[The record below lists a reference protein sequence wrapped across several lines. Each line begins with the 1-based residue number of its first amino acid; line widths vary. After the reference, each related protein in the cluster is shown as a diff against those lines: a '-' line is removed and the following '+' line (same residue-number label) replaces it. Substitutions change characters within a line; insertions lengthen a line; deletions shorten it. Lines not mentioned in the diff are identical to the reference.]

1 MELVIKNA
9 EKSVTIMTTAQGLM
23 RKVEGLKP
31 VFEKL
36 KKKGVKIKI
45 AAPLGK
51 VNSKTAKDFKAFAE
65 LKHIDKSRS
74 RFIVVD
80 GKELVFALLDDAE
93 VHPTYD
99 TGIWVKTPFFV
110 NAVQEMF
117 NSLWEVMKP
126 ADSVVKQ

>member
-1 MELVIKNA
+1 MKGA
-9 EKSVTIMTTAQGLM
+9 QKSVSIMTTE
-23 RKVEGLKP
+23 EGLLRKLDN
-31 VFEKL
+31 FKSLLQKL
-36 KKKGVKIKI
+36 KEKGVKIKI